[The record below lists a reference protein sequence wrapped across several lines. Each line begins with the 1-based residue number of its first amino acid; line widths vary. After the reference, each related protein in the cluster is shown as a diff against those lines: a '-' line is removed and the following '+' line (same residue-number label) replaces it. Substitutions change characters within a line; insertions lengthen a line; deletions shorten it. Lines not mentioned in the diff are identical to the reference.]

1 MRKATLQT
9 QKNNKPETVDPI
21 VRDRIL
27 SSIISSST
35 DRRRLSLDEFE
46 RLDPQSK
53 SQRQSMPANCVP
65 ASATH

>member
-1 MRKATLQT
+1 MRKANLQT
-9 QKNNKPETVDPI
+9 QKNYKPETVDPI

-46 RLDPQSK
+46 RLDPQSP
-53 SQRQSMPANCVP
+53 SHRQAMPANCVP
-65 ASATH
+65 VGATH